1 MPRHPAH
8 SSSAGELSD
17 RVYGALVD
25 EARKRG
31 GTIHYLNVGD
41 TYLDPLPRARAE
53 AQNVSEHR
61 RLHNYAPVNG
71 EPVLVDAIIEHVS
84 KRHGVTLAPDAIQVM
99 AGATGGFTVVASAL
113 FDPGDEVVVLAP
125 FWPLIRGIVRS
136 RGATAVEV
144 SFYDRLSDPG
154 FDVEGALEAAITQRT
169 VALYLNSPSN
179 PTGRVI
185 PVAAVDAISRVV
197 TRHGLWLLT
206 DEAYEELWYTPEPP
220 KAIWA
225 RPELAPYAI
234 ASHTLSKSH
243 ALAGARIGY
252 THGPAEVMRTIRGV
266 QTFLTYCAPR
276 PMQMGAA
283 RALRE
288 GGDWLAEA
296 RRLYAE
302 AGQRAAAALN
312 LPAPEGGTFLF
323 FDAKPWFRQG
333 EGVHDFLRRCLDV
346 GVLLTPGSAS
356 GTSYGSW
363 VRLCYTVVP
372 PAELDDALARLGR
385 VLG

>member
-1 MPRHPAH
+1 M
-8 SSSAGELSD
+8 
-17 RVYGALVD
+17 YGALVD
-25 EARKRG
+25 EAKKRSG
-31 GTIHYLNVGD
+31 PIHYLNVGD
-41 TYLDPLPRARAE
+41 TYLDPLPEARAE
-53 AQNVSEHR
+53 SQNVGEHR

-71 EPVLVDAIIEHVS
+71 EPVLVDAIIEHAIR
-84 KRHGVTLAPDAIQVM
+84 RHGVTLAREAIQVM
-99 AGATGGFTVVASAL
+99 AGATGGFTVIASAL
-113 FDPGDEVVVLAP
+113 FDPGDEVIVLAP

-136 RGATAVEV
+136 RGAKPVEL
-144 SFYDRLSDPG
+144 SFYDRLADPA
-154 FDVEGALEAAITQRT
+154 FDVEKALEAVITERT

-185 PVAAVDAISRVV
+185 PEAAVDAISRVV

-206 DEAYEELWYTPEPP
+206 DEAYEELWYTAEPP

-243 ALAGARIGY
+243 ALAGARVGY
-252 THGPAEVMRTIRGV
+252 THGPVEVMRTIRGV

-276 PMQMGAA
+276 PMQLGAA
-283 RALRE
+283 RALLNGTE
-288 GGDWLAEA
+288 WLAEA
-296 RRLYAE
+296 RTLYGE
-302 AGQRAAAALN
+302 AGRRAAQALK

-323 FDAKPWFRQG
+323 FDAQRFFREG
-333 EGVHDFLRRCLDV
+333 EGVHDFLRRCLDA

-356 GTSYGSW
+356 GSSYGSW
-363 VRLCYTVVP
+363 VRLCFTVVP
-372 PAELDDALARLGR
+372 PSELDDALARLRG